1 MLSRVGPYPMVITP
15 DEGGYWV
22 DGEQHDT
29 AKNSDGFWEAPEIAH
44 EHFHIEQDNIP
55 FQYGR
60 YLANKVNIWNY
71 KNKFKYIICFQ
82 EHENYYCMS
91 EKHGPLLLSIRM
103 DKDPAQ
109 YRLLL
114 RYILL

>member
-1 MLSRVGPYPMVITP
+1 MVITP

-29 AKNSDGFWEAPEIAH
+29 ARNPSGFWEAPEIAH

-60 YLANKVNIWNY
+60 YLANKVTL
-71 KNKFKYIICFQ
+71 FVLASEVVRYIIFLYSRNMTITIVCLISMAHF
-82 EHENYYCMS
+82 CC
-91 EKHGPLLLSIRM
+91 P
-103 DKDPAQ
+103 
-109 YRLLL
+109 
-114 RYILL
+114 

>member
-1 MLSRVGPYPMVITP
+1 MVITP

-29 AKNSDGFWEAPEIAH
+29 ARNPSGFWEAPEIAH

-60 YLANKVNIWNY
+60 YLANKVTLFVLASGGCEIY
-71 KNKFKYIICFQ
+71 YIFVLQ
-82 EHENYYCMS
+82 EHDNYYCMS
-91 EKHGPLLLSIRM
+91 DKHGPLLLSIRM
-103 DKDPAQ
+103 DKDPTQ

-114 RYILL
+114 R